1 MKKFVVLYL
10 FFVLLLSLKISL
22 SQKYTVG
29 VSPPFIDL
37 GEIEKGETRSVK
49 FYIVSPSNE
58 EMLVKLIEHKD
69 NIDFV
74 KSYNFTLLAN
84 YSEEDISNWI
94 KYFSNP
100 VVLKSQDQP
109 LQTAI
114 GKVTNWREINFLL
127 SVPKNAEPGYHSFS
141 IQPEPEFTGQGGGQ
155 IGVGIIAVTKV
166 NIIFKIP
173 GEAIRKGEIVDVIG
187 EGNKVRIFF
196 KNTGTVTMKVFA
208 SGEIYDGNKTYSFY
222 SAKEI
227 VKPNELKEIV
237 AFIDEQLEGNFDSM
251 VVVDFT
257 NDKVEKK
264 VVINFAKLPTEI
276 PKPTK
281 PIDLT
286 FLIYIVAAIVIILI
300 ARWIYEKS

>member
-1 MKKFVVLYL
+1 M
-10 FFVLLLSLKISL
+10 LLSLKISL

-37 GEIEKGETRSVK
+37 GEIERGETKSVK
-49 FYIVSPSNE
+49 FYIVSPSSE
-58 EMLVKLIEHKD
+58 EMLVELIEHND

-74 KSYNFTLLAN
+74 KSYNSTLLTN
-84 YSEEDISNWI
+84 YSEEDVSNWI

-100 VVLKSQDQP
+100 VVLKPQDQP

-196 KNTGTVTMKVFA
+196 KNTGTVTMRVSA
-208 SGEIYDGNKTYSFY
+208 SGEIYDGNKTYSFS

-237 AFIDEQLEGNFDSM
+237 AFIDEQLEGNFDSR

-264 VVINFAKLPTEI
+264 VVINFARPPTEI